1 MHNGVGDVLA
11 TLVKTVNNHL
21 WTAKSN
27 MVKTVGEW
35 SRGVKTFTFLF
46 TLYHPSLTTGPP
58 VGSAT
63 SELNVQSGHSK
74 EESRFHPPIIIM
86 ALSTNICDTMM
97 DERGFPSYAHSQVVS
112 CPNYWDNGSKPV
124 KSGATEL

>member
-35 SRGVKTFTFLF
+35 SRGVKSFTFLF

-74 EESRFHPPIIIM
+74 EESGFHPPVTIM
-86 ALSTNICDTMM
+86 ALSTNICDIMV
-97 DERGFPSYAHSQVVS
+97 DDGGFLSYAHSQVVS
-112 CPNYWDNGSKPV
+112 CPTLLTLLTTIGIMAVN
-124 KSGATEL
+124 L